1 MPAKVS
7 VPDSLSSLLHR
18 FRSCFTAP
26 GYEVFTAM
34 FTGFILRPL
43 ERTVCGM
50 LTGAGLA
57 GVWHHSRAHRFFAGT
72 RWDVRQVGLILAALV
87 VELLLPPDAAILLA
101 IDETLTR
108 RRGPKVFAASW
119 WHDGSAAGAKKIGYG
134 NSWVVLAIVV
144 TVPFCRRPIALPIL
158 FALCVKG
165 GRSKPDLGRDHLDQV
180 AEAFPTRTIHLVGD
194 AAYGAGHF
202 AGLGRNITLT
212 TRARSNAVFHH
223 PTPAASGKRGRPRL
237 RGERIGTPTDIAT
250 RADKNNTW
258 VDTLI
263 NRYGTTITARTT
275 EITGLWFGVWRT
287 DPVRVILVKDSHRKT
302 TTNKDFDIA
311 IVTTDMTAAA
321 AEIVARYASR
331 WSIEVCFHDAPYS
344 QQLAAP
350 ASAKPRTEPKKQS
363 NGACLSHSWPRP
375 SPSCGTPPT
384 PNPKRK
390 SPNAAETPPGTQP
403 KPTRPRWT
411 CSTPC
416 ATRSPRTELTAEPQ
430 VTPHP
435 NKTRITRSAPNE
447 PRHELRKSRP

>member
-7 VPDSLSSLLHR
+7 VPDSLSSLLRH

-26 GYEVFTAM
+26 GYEVFIAM
-34 FTGFILRPL
+34 FTGFVLRPV

-57 GVWHHSRAHRFFAGT
+57 GVWHHSRAHRFFANT
-72 RWDVRQVGLILAALV
+72 RWDVRQVGLILAGLV
-87 VELLLPPDAAILLA
+87 VELLLAPDDPILLA
-101 IDETLTR
+101 VDETLTR
-108 RRGPKVFAASW
+108 RRGPKVYAASW
-119 WHDGSAAGAKKIGYG
+119 WHDGSAAGATKVGYG

-144 TVPFCRRPIALPIL
+144 TLPFCRRPIALPVL

-165 GRSKPDLGRDHLDQV
+165 GRSKPDLGRGLLDTI

-202 AGLGRNITLT
+202 AGLGANMTIT

-237 RGERIGTPTDIAT
+237 RGERIGTPTDIAHQAT
-250 RADKNNTW
+250 KDNTW

-287 DPVRVILVKDSHRKT
+287 DPVRVILVKDSNRKA
-302 TTNKDFDIA
+302 TNNKGYDIA
-311 IVTTDMTAAA
+311 IITTDMTASA

-331 WSIEVCFHDAPYS
+331 WSIEVCFHDGKNITGVGETQNRVKKAVQRSVPFTFMAQTIIVLWYTNNANPETQIAERRRNAPWYTTKTDPSTMDMLYALRGTLMTDRISSTTPGHAAS
-344 QQLAAP
+344 QQNPNHQVSPQRAA
-350 ASAKPRTEPKKQS
+350 S
-363 NGACLSHSWPRP
+363 
-375 SPSCGTPPT
+375 
-384 PNPKRK
+384 
-390 SPNAAETPPGTQP
+390 
-403 KPTRPRWT
+403 
-411 CSTPC
+411 
-416 ATRSPRTELTAEPQ
+416 
-430 VTPHP
+430 
-435 NKTRITRSAPNE
+435 
-447 PRHELRKSRP
+447 